1 MRRDISVEVSDLLE
15 EAERRGL
22 MSLSP
27 DERSGGYVIQ
37 KIAAN

>member
-1 MRRDISVEVSDLLE
+1 VDLLE

-22 MSLSP
+22 VGLSL

-37 KIAAN
+37 KLND